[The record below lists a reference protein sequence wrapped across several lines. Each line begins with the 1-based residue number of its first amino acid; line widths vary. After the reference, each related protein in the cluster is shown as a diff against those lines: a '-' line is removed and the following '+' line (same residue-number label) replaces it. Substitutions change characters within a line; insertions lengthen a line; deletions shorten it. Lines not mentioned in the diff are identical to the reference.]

1 MGRIMP
7 AAVLILA
14 LIFGYTVPNAMAQ
27 GTMEK
32 SGKASEVSE
41 LVGKGVKNP
50 KGEDLGT
57 IIDVVA
63 GPEERVAFAVLS
75 YWVSTDTQMR
85 VAIPFSTLSCGEQ
98 NCVLKISKE
107 TLDSAPDFVLED
119 ELVEPKLAEDIYR
132 YFGVQP
138 YWTEGGTQN

>member
-1 MGRIMP
+1 MKSIRL
-7 AAVLILA
+7 AVVLISA
-14 LIFGYTVPNAMAQ
+14 LIFGYVVLYAMAQ
-27 GTMEK
+27 ESMEK
-32 SGKASEVSE
+32 SGKTSEVSE
-41 LVGKGVKNP
+41 FLGKGVKNQ

-75 YWVSTDTQMR
+75 YWVSADTQMR
-85 VAIPFSTLSCGEQ
+85 VAIPFSKLSCGEQ

-107 TLDSAPDFVLED
+107 TLDSAPNFVLED